1 VNMNAGIV
9 RGTRLVAVLAFAA
22 LLLALPAW
30 AGSNS
35 TTLPN
40 GASLDVSIDN
50 PADGTQFLAD
60 GAPVPVP
67 VTGTAS
73 IGLGS
78 PQATIVYVLDASGST
93 GNGSGTCSE
102 ILSCEKTFFTGLNN
116 AAAAS
121 GSVNHVGLV
130 VFGADAVQADMTP
143 AGGDDSLGAP
153 GDGNTPIGSVVL
165 TNGGFNY
172 HVGQYTGKDGDANGT
187 NYAAALQQALNVLT
201 ASTDSKKLLVFVSD
215 GLSNQ
220 GSLADFNAAVS
231 AVQGTGTI
239 ANSIAIAGAACTGG
253 SAGNLA
259 DIAVNGG
266 SCISVPDPN
275 DLPDLIPNLI
285 GSTLTKVEMSVD
297 GGTPTA
303 VTTVPATPQAG
314 PAMVDYST
322 STAGLDPG
330 SHEICVTAFGT
341 DSTGGSAD
349 VTTCVDIGVYDLEL
363 TPETATNELGTDN
376 EHTVTAALE
385 GPAGAVGGYLVSF
398 AVTGQN
404 VGATGTCVPADCK
417 TDASGQV
424 TFTYSVPV
432 ANSSLGTDTITA
444 SVTLAD
450 PTGATDTEDVTKDW
464 VDTTP
469 PVPACTPTTNP
480 SGNNVPPAGNNPK
493 SGQNPDGFYE
503 LTATDLVDDN
513 PEITVSDTDSS
524 FVAGPYDSGTKIKL
538 VQAPGAT
545 PNVKP
550 GPGVIDWHI
559 TLKGDAIV
567 TATDASGNSATVSC
581 KVPPPPK

>member
-1 VNMNAGIV
+1 VNINAGTV
-9 RGTRLVAVLAFAA
+9 RGARLVAILAFVAMLA
-22 LLLALPAW
+22 ALPAW

-40 GASLDVSIDN
+40 GASLEVSIDS

-60 GAPVPVP
+60 GAPVSVP

-73 IGLGS
+73 IGLGT

-93 GNGSGTCSE
+93 GNSSGTCSE

-116 AAAAS
+116 AATSS
-121 GSVNHVGLV
+121 GSINHVGLV
-130 VFGADAVQADMTP
+130 VFGADAVAADMTP
-143 AGGDDSLGAP
+143 GGGDDPLGAP
-153 GDGNTPIGSVVL
+153 ADGNTPIGSVVL

-172 HVGQYTGKDGDANGT
+172 HVGQYTAKDGNADGT
-187 NYAAALQQALNVLT
+187 NYAAALQEALTELT
-201 ASTDSKKLLVFVSD
+201 ASTDPKKLLVFVSD

-220 GSLADFNAAVS
+220 GSLAAFNAAV
-231 AVQGTGTI
+231 AAIDGTDTI
-239 ANSIAIAGAACTGG
+239 ATSIAIAGAACTGG

-266 SCISVPDPN
+266 SCITVPDPN
-275 DLPDLIPNLI
+275 NLPDLIPNLI
-285 GSTLTKVEMSVD
+285 GSTLTKVEMTVD
-297 GGTPTA
+297 GGAPTA

-314 PAMVDYST
+314 PAMVDYT
-322 STAGLDPG
+322 TATAGLDPG

-349 VTTCVDIGVYDLEL
+349 VTTCVDVGVYDLEL

-376 EHTVTAALE
+376 EHKVTATLE

-444 SVTLAD
+444 SVTLAA
-450 PTGATDTEDVTKDW
+450 PTGATDNEDVTKDW

-524 FVAGPYDSGTKIKL
+524 FVAGPYESGTKIKL

>member
-1 VNMNAGIV
+1 VNINAGTV
-9 RGTRLVAVLAFAA
+9 RGARLVAVLAFVAMLA
-22 LLLALPAW
+22 ALPAW

-40 GASLDVSIDN
+40 GAALDVSIDS

-60 GAPVPVP
+60 GAPVSVP

-73 IGLGS
+73 IGLGT

-93 GNGSGTCSE
+93 GNGGGACGT
-102 ILSCEKTFFTGLNN
+102 ILDCEKTFFTGLNN
-116 AAAAS
+116 TATSS
-121 GSVNHVGLV
+121 GSINHVGFV
-130 VFGADAVQADMTP
+130 VFGADAVSADMTP
-143 AGGDDSLGAP
+143 AGGDDPLGAP
-153 GDGNTPIGSVVL
+153 ADGNTPIGSVVL

-172 HVGQYTGKDGDANGT
+172 HVGQYAPKNGNADGT
-187 NYAAALQQALNVLT
+187 NYVAALQATLAELN
-201 ASTDSKKLLVFVSD
+201 ASTDPKKLVVFASD
-215 GLSNQ
+215 GVSNQ
-220 GSLADFNAAVS
+220 GGLAAFNTAVS
-231 AVQGTGTI
+231 QIQATGAI
-239 ANSIAIAGAACTGG
+239 VNSIAIAGGACTGG
-253 SAGNLA
+253 TDGDLQ
-259 DIAVNGG
+259 DVAVNGG
-266 SCISVPDPN
+266 SCVAVPDPN

-285 GSTLTKVEMSVD
+285 GSTLTKVEMRVD

-314 PAMVDYST
+314 PAMVNYST

-349 VTTCVDIGVYDLEL
+349 VTTCVDVGVYDLEL

-376 EHTVTAALE
+376 EHKVTATLE

-513 PEITVSDTDSS
+513 PEITVSDTDSG
-524 FVAGPYDSGTKIKL
+524 FVAGPYESGTKIKL

-567 TATDASGNSATVSC
+567 TATDASGNSATISC

>member
-40 GASLDVSIDN
+40 GASLDVSIDS

-220 GSLADFNAAVS
+220 GSLAAFNAAV
-231 AVQGTGTI
+231 AAIDGTDTI

>member
-1 VNMNAGIV
+1 M
-9 RGTRLVAVLAFAA
+9 
-22 LLLALPAW
+22 ALPAW

-40 GASLDVSIDN
+40 GAELKVSIDS

-67 VTGTAS
+67 VSGTAS
-73 IGLGS
+73 IGLGT

-93 GNGSGTCSE
+93 MNSSGTCSE
-102 ILSCEKTFFTGLNN
+102 ILTCEKTFFTGLNN

-130 VFGADAVQADMTP
+130 VFGNDAVQADMTP
-143 AGGDDSLGAP
+143 AGGDDPLGAP
-153 GDGNTPIGSVVL
+153 GDANTPIGSVAL

-187 NYAAALQQALNVLT
+187 NYAAALQQAVNELN
-201 ASTDSKKLLVFVSD
+201 ASTDTKKLLVFVSD
-215 GLSNQ
+215 GLSNA
-220 GSLADFNAAVS
+220 GTLAAFNAAV
-231 AVQGTGTI
+231 AAIPTGTI
-239 ANSIAIAGAACTGG
+239 VNSIAIAGGACTGG
-253 SAGNLA
+253 SAGDLA
-259 DIAVNGG
+259 DIGPCVN
-266 SCISVPDPN
+266 VPDPN

-285 GSTLTKVEMSVD
+285 GSTLTKVELSVD

-303 VTTVPATPQAG
+303 VTTTPATPQNG
-314 PAMVDYST
+314 PASVTYST
-322 STAGLDPG
+322 MTAGLDPG

-341 DSTGGSAD
+341 DVTGGSAQT
-349 VTTCVDIGVYDLEL
+349 TTCVDIGVYDLEL
-363 TPETATNELGTDN
+363 APETATNELGTDTS
-376 EHTVTAALE
+376 HTVTATLQ
-385 GPAGAVGGYLVSF
+385 GPAGAVGGYLVDF

-404 VGATGTCVPADCK
+404 AGATGTCVPADCK
-417 TDASGQV
+417 TDATGQV
-424 TFTYSVPV
+424 AFTYSVPV
-432 ANSSLGTDTITA
+432 ANSSLGTDKITA

-450 PTGATDTEDVTKDW
+450 PTGATDEEDVTKDW

-469 PVPACTPTTNP
+469 PVASCTPTTNP
-480 SGNNVPPAGNNPK
+480 GGKNIPPAGNNPQ
-493 SGQNPDGFYE
+493 SGQNPDGFYL

-524 FVAGPYDSGTKIKL
+524 FVAGPYASGTKIKL
-538 VQAPGAT
+538 VQTPGGN

-559 TLKGDAIV
+559 TLNGDAEV
-567 TATDASGNSATVSC
+567 TATDFSGNSVTVSC

>member
-1 VNMNAGIV
+1 MNAGIV

-40 GASLDVSIDN
+40 GASLDVSIDS

>member
-1 VNMNAGIV
+1 MNRYAGTV
-9 RGTRLVAVLAFAA
+9 RGTRFVAVLAFAA

-40 GASLDVSIDN
+40 GASLDVSIDS

-73 IGLGS
+73 IGLGT

-102 ILSCEKTFFTGLNN
+102 ILTCEKTFFTGLNN

-130 VFGADAVQADMTP
+130 VFGADAVQADMTL
-143 AGGDDSLGAP
+143 GGADDSLGAP

-172 HVGQYTGKDGDANGT
+172 HVGQYSPKDGNANGT
-187 NYAAALQQALNVLT
+187 NYAAALQQALNVLN
-201 ASTDSKKLLVFVSD
+201 ASTDPKKLLVFVSD

-220 GSLADFNAAVS
+220 GSLADFNAAVA
-231 AVQGTGTI
+231 AVQGTNTI

-285 GSTLTKVEMSVD
+285 GSTLTKVEMTVD
-297 GGTPTA
+297 GGAPTA

-314 PAMVDYST
+314 PAMVNYST

-330 SHEICVTAFGT
+330 SHKICVTAFGT

-349 VTTCVDIGVYDLEL
+349 VTTCVDVGVYDLEL

-376 EHTVTAALE
+376 AHVVTAMLE
-385 GPAGAVGGYLVSF
+385 GPAGAVDGYLVSF

-404 VGATGTCVPADCK
+404 TGTTGTCSPADCK

-450 PTGATDTEDVTKDW
+450 PSGATDTEDVTKDW

-513 PEITVSDTDSS
+513 PEITVSDTIPS
-524 FVAGPYDSGTKIKL
+524 FVAGPYESGTKIKL

-545 PNVKP
+545 PNAKP

-567 TATDASGNSATVSC
+567 TATDASGNSATVNC